1 MATTE
6 SNESPQV
13 GFVTKLIA
21 TFFFSGLLPKAP
33 GTWAS
38 MFTAAILYFV
48 WPSLWLYQLAAIAV
62 VYAIGV
68 VVSGQAERQYG
79 HDAHP
84 IVIDEVAGQMI
95 ALFMAPKSIV
105 IYILS
110 FLLFRI
116 FDIFKPPPA
125 RGWQDKPGGW
135 GVMADDLAAGAYAAV
150 VLQFGIVVA
159 RAVGIT
165 I

>member
-1 MATTE
+1 MAETE
-6 SNESPQV
+6 NSSSPPA
-13 GFVTKLIA
+13 GFVTRLLA

-38 MFTAAILYFV
+38 MFTAIILYFA
-48 WPSLWLYQLAAIAV
+48 WPQSWVYQLAAIVV
-62 VYAIGV
+62 VYILGV
-68 VVSGQAERQYG
+68 IVSGQAEKMYG

-95 ALFMAPKSIV
+95 ALFMAPKTV
-105 IYILS
+105 VVYILS
-110 FLLFRI
+110 FILFRI

-125 RGWQDKPGGW
+125 RQWQDKPAGW

-150 VLQFGIVVA
+150 VLQVGLVIVKA
-159 RAVGIT
+159 IT
-165 I
+165 K

>member
-1 MATTE
+1 MASTE
-6 SNESPQV
+6 NNETPQV
-13 GFVTKLIA
+13 GFVIKLIA
-21 TFFFSGLLPKAP
+21 TFFYSGLLPKAP

-48 WPSLWLYQLAAIAV
+48 WPSLWVYQLMTIAV
-62 VYAIGV
+62 IYAIGV
-68 VVSGQAERQYG
+68 IVSGRAEKHYG

-95 ALFMAPKSIV
+95 ALFMAPKSII

-110 FLLFRI
+110 FILFRI

-135 GVMADDLAAGAYAAV
+135 GVMADDLAAGVYAAL
-150 VLQFGIVVA
+150 VLQLGIVVA
-159 RAVGIT
+159 KAIGMNI
-165 I
+165 